1 MFLDL
6 KIEKKQISKWFIFY
20 RKERKKY
27 LPIIE
32 HLIGILVFHKVN
44 NTFQPIHFSFHQFVH
59 NLKEEISEWIKM
71 MYLPTFFFKY
81 I

>member
-1 MFLDL
+1 M
-6 KIEKKQISKWFIFY
+6 IYFY
-20 RKERKKY
+20 RKEKKKKKQ

-59 NLKEEISEWIKM
+59 NLKKEIS
-71 MYLPTFFFKY
+71 
-81 I
+81 